1 MVPHISTDRRKLLA
15 SLGSVGLVG
24 LAGCTDLRGD
34 STESDNDPTVV
45 DTIEIANGQD
55 VARTFEVVLRS
66 AESVRYWDSFEV
78 DASERGDGN
87 LAVVEGPFGNGDEPL
102 WLDVKAGYP
111 DDSPDSSENE
121 TVVTQPLGEEYSGC
135 IYVVVLGRT
144 AGGVSFLVDPADE
157 VVSRETR
164 C

>member
-1 MVPHISTDRRKLLA
+1 MVPEMPTRRRKLLV
-15 SLGSVGLVG
+15 SLSSAGLVS
-24 LAGCTDLRGD
+24 LAGCTDLGGD

-55 VARTFEVVLRS
+55 VSRTFKVVLRS
-66 AESVRYWDSFEV
+66 AESVLYWDSFEL
-78 DASERGDGN
+78 DASEDTN
-87 LAVVEGPFGNGDEPL
+87 ADVDLVEGPFGSGDEPL

-111 DDSPDSSENE
+111 DDDPDSGEGE

-135 IYVVVLGRT
+135 IYVVVFTRI
-144 AGGVSFLVDPADE
+144 AGGVSFRIDPANE
-157 VVSRETR
+157 IVSRDTR

>member
-1 MVPHISTDRRKLLA
+1 MVPERSTDRRKLLA

-24 LAGCTDLRGD
+24 LAGCTDLGGD
-34 STESDNDPTVV
+34 STESDNDSTVV

-55 VARTFEVVLRS
+55 VARTFEIVLRS
-66 AESVRYWDSFEV
+66 AESVLYWDSFEV
-78 DASERGDGN
+78 DAEERGDGN
-87 LAVVEGPFGNGDEPL
+87 LAIVEGPLGSGDEPL

-111 DDSPDSSENE
+111 DDGPDSAEGE
-121 TVVTQPLGEEYSGC
+121 TVVTRALGEEYGGC
-135 IYVVVLGRT
+135 IYVVVLGRI

-164 C
+164 R

>member
-15 SLGSVGLVG
+15 SLGGAGLVG

-87 LAVVEGPFGNGDEPL
+87 LAVVEGPFGSGEERL

-111 DDSPDSSENE
+111 DDGPGSAGGE
-121 TVVTQPLGEEYSGC
+121 TVLTQPLGEDYGGC
-135 IYVVVLGRT
+135 IYVVVYARI
-144 AGGVSFLVDPADE
+144 AGGISVFVDPAGRF
-157 VVSRETR
+157 VSRETR

>member
-1 MVPHISTDRRKLLA
+1 MVPELSTDRRKLLS
-15 SLGSVGLVG
+15 SLGGAGLVG

-34 STESDNDPTVV
+34 STESDNDPVVV

-66 AESVRYWDSFEV
+66 AENVLYWDSLEV

-87 LAVVEGPFGNGDEPL
+87 LALVEGPFGSGDEPL
-102 WLDVKAGYP
+102 WMDVKAGYL
-111 DDSPDSSENE
+111 DDGPDSAEGE
-121 TVVTQPLGEEYSGC
+121 TVVTQALGEEYGGC